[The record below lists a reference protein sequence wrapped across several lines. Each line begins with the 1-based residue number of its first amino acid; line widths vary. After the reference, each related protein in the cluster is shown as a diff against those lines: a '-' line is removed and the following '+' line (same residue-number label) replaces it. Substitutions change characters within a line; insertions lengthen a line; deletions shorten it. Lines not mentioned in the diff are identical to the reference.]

1 MSKLLNR
8 FKKLAPSILVI
19 LVIVAAF
26 GWMYFWQY
34 GKVSDADK
42 KLNQATS
49 QKADLSK
56 QVTSLSNTV
65 SSLQSKL
72 KNSSTGPP
80 LYKVGSTQC
89 IKSFCITLDND
100 YLDPASNS
108 PGGGLIQSDN
118 LFSVELT
125 VTNNGPVPSS
135 HSSPS
140 PNSEMGIPDGSL
152 IYTSDNLFSGP
163 YGGNGVATKCS
174 EPRFGNDIYGYP
186 QQGQTVKGCLTFEV
200 PPNVTVDSYIYGN
213 LTWVL

>member
-1 MSKLLNR
+1 MWWCRHGGL
-8 FKKLAPSILVI
+8 
-19 LVIVAAF
+19 
-26 GWMYFWQY
+26 
-34 GKVSDADK
+34 
-42 KLNQATS
+42 
-49 QKADLSK
+49 
-56 QVTSLSNTV
+56 VTSLSNTV

-72 KNSSTGPP
+72 KNSSSVPP

-89 IKSFCITLDND
+89 IKAFCVTLDND

-108 PGGGLIQSDN
+108 PGGGLTQSDN

-125 VTNNGPVPSS
+125 VTNNGSVPTSQTP
-135 HSSPS
+135 PS

-163 YGGNGVATKCS
+163 YGGNGVDTKCS

>member
-1 MSKLLNR
+1 MVRTAEYFCVSWL
-8 FKKLAPSILVI
+8 LAPER
-19 LVIVAAF
+19 A
-26 GWMYFWQY
+26 
-34 GKVSDADK
+34 K
-42 KLNQATS
+42 T
-49 QKADLSK
+49 
-56 QVTSLSNTV
+56 VT
-65 SSLQSKL
+65 
-72 KNSSTGPP
+72 
-80 LYKVGSTQC
+80 YKVGSTQC
-89 IKSFCITLDND
+89 IKSFCVTLDND

-108 PGGGLIQSDN
+108 PGGGLTRSDN

-135 HSSPS
+135 HTSPS

-174 EPRFGNDIYGYP
+174 EPRFGNDVYGYP

-213 LTWVL
+213 LTWIL

>member
-1 MSKLLNR
+1 MAKLVMQI
-8 FKKLAPSILVI
+8 KAQPSN
-19 LVIVAAF
+19 
-26 GWMYFWQY
+26 
-34 GKVSDADK
+34 KS
-42 KLNQATS
+42 
-49 QKADLSK
+49 KADLSK

-163 YGGNGVATKCS
+163 YGGNGVATNAQS
-174 EPRFGNDIYGYP
+174 LAL
-186 QQGQTVKGCLTFEV
+186 VMTFMAIRNKAKLLKV
-200 PPNVTVDSYIYGN
+200 AWPLKYR
-213 LTWVL
+213 LM